1 MESKGTGRL
10 AGALSRFRTLRK
22 AAGQATPV
30 RTSDEFPLVRRSTNL
45 CDITLVERHLP
56 EILGRAL
63 ARSWIDRAFST
74 ALLADPKGLLANHD
88 IHLPDTVSI
97 EVEMTQ
103 TQRHRLV
110 VYEQRPGGDR
120 RRVMYLQLVM
130 MAGK

>member
-1 MESKGTGRL
+1 MEHKGASRL
-10 AGALSRFRTLRK
+10 ASALSKLRGRGSST
-22 AAGQATPV
+22 GQ
-30 RTSDEFPLVRRSTNL
+30 TSDDFPLVRRSTNL
-45 CDITLVERHLP
+45 CDIALVERHLP

-63 ARSWIDRAFST
+63 ARSWIDRAFSA

-88 IHLPDTVSI
+88 IHLPASVTI

-110 VYEQRPGGDR
+110 VYEKRPDGEK